1 MPIYEY
7 RCKACGKEFEMM
19 QKFSDEPLK
28 KCIYCSGKV
37 EKLISRSSFQLK
49 GSGWHATDYGRKEK
63 PPEKPDGKSGEKSP
77 EKSPEKSDECKDSS
91 KKPECSG
98 CPSAS

>member
-7 RCKACGKEFEMM
+7 RCKACGKEFETM

-63 PPEKPDGKSGEKSP
+63 PPEKPGAW
-77 EKSPEKSDECKDSS
+77 KDSS

>member
-7 RCKACGKEFEMM
+7 RCKACGKEFETM
-19 QKFSDEPLK
+19 QKFSDKPLK
-28 KCIYCSGKV
+28 ECIYCSGKV

-63 PPEKPDGKSGEKSP
+63 PPKKSGEKPP
-77 EKSPEKSDECKDSS
+77 ETSGACKDSS

>member
-7 RCKACGKEFEMM
+7 RCKACGKEFETM
-19 QKFSDEPLK
+19 QKFSDKPLK
-28 KCIYCSGKV
+28 ECIYCSGKV

-63 PPEKPDGKSGEKSP
+63 PPEKSGEKPP
-77 EKSPEKSDECKDSS
+77 ETSGACKDSS